1 MNDQHRKESVDGN
14 LLSTCKTQLLIL
26 FPILLRLINIKIFH

>member
-14 LLSTCKTQLLIL
+14 LLKTQCKTQLLIL
-26 FPILLRLINIKIFH
+26 FPILLR